1 MVHHWRWHGST
12 RVPRWTRLTVA
23 VSLLIACILL
33 AGIPAAAS
41 ASTPE
46 MRGEWAL
53 TMESSEGTLHGIAHF
68 TQEANPKGE
77 FAAQSMAFETF
88 IEGTFTG
95 TLEGATATVET
106 TSKEFGPVPAG
117 KFKSKTMKVEEGA
130 GTLALSGEGELK
142 LGTKELTAK
151 FTATR
156 IKSGKQI
163 EEQEAREARER
174 EEAEE
179 RAAVRGEWSLTLE
192 SGPTV
197 LKGTAL
203 ITEAANTKSEFAS
216 SSALV
221 ENSLG
226 TVGATFSGTLAGSKT
241 LVTIT
246 TEAAGPAPPG
256 AFTSSTIALTYS
268 HSAMSM
274 SGSGVFKI
282 GEAEFPATLSAAR
295 VKTYQ
300 QVLEREK
307 AEREAKEK
315 QEKEAQEAAEKVA
328 REKKEQEQK
337 AKELKEAQE
346 RKAREEAAKVVVPK
360 TVPLPLTI
368 PPLVP
373 VAVGAKA
380 FTLSS
385 SGAISLGLTNPGDST
400 EHGHLK
406 LTLTKGGKASSA
418 KHSSSTLGEASFS
431 IAPHGSE
438 VVKVKLS
445 KSGRAQL
452 SHHKSLRVL
461 LAVTTQASGQPTAT
475 KSYTVTLRA
484 PTAHHKG

>member
-1 MVHHWRWHGST
+1 MERSMIIGGSSHVAACAAPREHPPATSSLSPTERITASRTHRRIASPPPPRSPQQAQDRGRGTLTYTSLCGFVTRRFYQDLNIRRGRALGIMVHHWRWHGST
-12 RVPRWTRLTVA
+12 RVPRWMRLTVA
-23 VSLLIACILL
+23 VSLLLACILL

-179 RAAVRGEWSLTLE
+179 RAAVRGEWTLTLE

-203 ITEAANTKSEFAS
+203 TTEAANTKSEFAS
-216 SSALV
+216 
-221 ENSLG
+221 
-226 TVGATFSGTLAGSKT
+226 
-241 LVTIT
+241 
-246 TEAAGPAPPG
+246 
-256 AFTSSTIALTYS
+256 
-268 HSAMSM
+268 
-274 SGSGVFKI
+274 
-282 GEAEFPATLSAAR
+282 
-295 VKTYQ
+295 
-300 QVLEREK
+300 
-307 AEREAKEK
+307 
-315 QEKEAQEAAEKVA
+315 
-328 REKKEQEQK
+328 
-337 AKELKEAQE
+337 
-346 RKAREEAAKVVVPK
+346 
-360 TVPLPLTI
+360 
-368 PPLVP
+368 
-373 VAVGAKA
+373 
-380 FTLSS
+380 
-385 SGAISLGLTNPGDST
+385 
-400 EHGHLK
+400 
-406 LTLTKGGKASSA
+406 
-418 KHSSSTLGEASFS
+418 
-431 IAPHGSE
+431 
-438 VVKVKLS
+438 
-445 KSGRAQL
+445 
-452 SHHKSLRVL
+452 
-461 LAVTTQASGQPTAT
+461 
-475 KSYTVTLRA
+475 
-484 PTAHHKG
+484 